1 MNILGINEGHMSS
14 ACLIKNGKIVAA
26 VCEERFTRNKNEQ
39 GYPTNAIK
47 YCLEAGNI
55 TKQQIDCVATATEEL
70 QPVLEAT
77 KRYSEFTIKD
87 YLRENKEYWKPK
99 LIENK
104 EVNYFELF
112 PEKKNQNYDLSF
124 LEKIK
129 DGESY
134 ITNEELSKLFKK
146 ERIEN
151 LKRELGI
158 SEDKIFFVD
167 HHTGH
172 AHYAYFM
179 SPFRENVLVLTAD
192 AWGDGCNSS
201 IWIGNKNNLQ
211 LKHKSPDNSLARIYR
226 NITLL
231 LGMKPNE
238 HEYKVMG
245 LAPYSTNYQSDE
257 PYEIFKK
264 TLYVDGID
272 FKYHE
277 KPSDNYFWFKER
289 LDGFRFDGIAG
300 GLQRF
305 TEEVMIQWVTN
316 SLKQFGLKKI
326 VLSGGLALNIKVN
339 KAISE
344 IDEVNEF
351 FVPSAGGDE
360 SQSIGAALYIM
371 NKFEKE
377 NEFHEPTHD
386 YHGPEIDDSS
396 LTKLISEFNLEANFE
411 IKQGISNL
419 EIAEFLKNNLIV
431 ARCVGRSE
439 FGPRALGNR
448 SILANP
454 SNIENLKKINTQIKY
469 RDFWM
474 PFTPSILTERIP
486 DYIKNPKELKSPFMT
501 IGFDST
507 VLAQK
512 DLIAAIHPS
521 DQTVRPQFV
530 NKEDN
535 PEYYDLI
542 KEFESLTGIGGLLN
556 TSLNLHGEP
565 IVSNSSDA
573 IHTLINSDLDI
584 LVINKTAI
592 IRKKK

>member
-14 ACLIKNGKIVAA
+14 ACLIKDGKIIAA

-47 YCLEAGNI
+47 YCLEAGDI
-55 TKQQIDCVATATEEL
+55 TNQQIDYVATATEEL

-87 YLRENKEYWKPK
+87 YLRENNDYWKPK
-99 LIENK
+99 LIEK
-104 EVNYFELF
+104 REVNYLELF

-124 LEKIK
+124 LKKMK

-134 ITNEELSKLFKK
+134 ITNKELSKLFKK

-151 LKRELGI
+151 LKKQLEI
-158 SEDKIFFVD
+158 TEDKIFFVD

-201 IWIGNKNNLQ
+201 IWIGNGNNLE

-226 NITLL
+226 NVTLL

-245 LAPYSTNYQSDE
+245 LAPYSTNYQSNE

-272 FKYHE
+272 FKYNE
-277 KPSDNYFWFKER
+277 KPTDSYFWFKER
-289 LDGFRFDGIAG
+289 LEGFRFDGIAG

-305 TEEVMIQWVTN
+305 TEDIMTQWVVN
-316 SLKQFGLKKI
+316 SLKQFGLERI

-344 IDEVNEF
+344 IEQVNEF

-360 SQSIGAALYIM
+360 SQSIGSALYLM
-371 NKFEKE
+371 NKFG
-377 NEFHEPTHD
+377 NGQEFHEPTHD
-386 YHGPEIDDSS
+386 YHGPSIDDSS
-396 LTKLISEFNLEANFE
+396 LTDLIEEFNLEKDFE
-411 IKQGISNL
+411 VRHNISNL
-419 EIAEFLKNNLIV
+419 EIAEFLRDDLIV
-431 ARCVGRSE
+431 GRCAGRSE

-474 PFTPSILTERIP
+474 PFTPSILTERIS
-486 DYIKNPKELKSPFMT
+486 DYIENPKELKSPFMT

-507 VLAQK
+507 VLAQR
-512 DLIAAIHPS
+512 DLVAAIHPS

-530 NKEDN
+530 DKENN

-542 KEFESLTGIGGLLN
+542 KKFESLTGIGGLLN
-556 TSLNLHGEP
+556 TSMNLHGEP
-565 IVSNSSDA
+565 IVSNSHDA
-573 IHTLINSDLDI
+573 IHTLINSELDI
-584 LVINKTAI
+584 LIINKTAI
-592 IRKKK
+592 IRRKK

>member
-1 MNILGINEGHMSS
+1 
-14 ACLIKNGKIVAA
+14 
-26 VCEERFTRNKNEQ
+26 
-39 GYPTNAIK
+39 
-47 YCLEAGNI
+47 
-55 TKQQIDCVATATEEL
+55 
-70 QPVLEAT
+70 
-77 KRYSEFTIKD
+77 
-87 YLRENKEYWKPK
+87 
-99 LIENK
+99 
-104 EVNYFELF
+104 
-112 PEKKNQNYDLSF
+112 
-124 LEKIK
+124 
-129 DGESY
+129 
-134 ITNEELSKLFKK
+134 LSKLFKK

-151 LKRELGI
+151 LKKQLEI
-158 SEDKIFFVD
+158 TEDKIFFVD

-201 IWIGNKNNLQ
+201 IWIGNGNNLE

-226 NITLL
+226 NVTLL

-245 LAPYSTNYQSDE
+245 LAPYSTNYQSNE

-272 FKYHE
+272 FKYNE
-277 KPSDNYFWFKER
+277 KPTDSYFWFKER
-289 LDGFRFDGIAG
+289 LEGFRFDGIAG

-305 TEEVMIQWVTN
+305 TEDIMTQWVVN
-316 SLKQFGLKKI
+316 SLKQFGLERI

-344 IDEVNEF
+344 IEQVNEI

-360 SQSIGAALYIM
+360 SQSIGSALYLM
-371 NKFEKE
+371 NKFG
-377 NEFHEPTHD
+377 NGQEFHEPTHD
-386 YHGPEIDDSS
+386 YHGPSIDDSS
-396 LTKLISEFNLEANFE
+396 LTDLIEEFNLEKDFE
-411 IKQGISNL
+411 VRHNISNL
-419 EIAEFLKNNLIV
+419 EIAEFLRDDLIV
-431 ARCVGRSE
+431 GRCAGRSE

-474 PFTPSILTERIP
+474 PFTPSILTERIS
-486 DYIKNPKELKSPFMT
+486 DYIENPKELKSPFMT

-507 VLAQK
+507 VLAQR
-512 DLIAAIHPS
+512 DLVAAIHPS

-530 NKEDN
+530 DKENN

-542 KEFESLTGIGGLLN
+542 KKFESLTGIGGLLN
-556 TSLNLHGEP
+556 TSMNLHGEP
-565 IVSNSSDA
+565 IVSNSHDA
-573 IHTLINSDLDI
+573 IHTLINSELDI
-584 LVINKTAI
+584 LIINKTAI
-592 IRKKK
+592 IRRKK